1 MSDSFTCLYCGYE
14 KQHAEASL
22 EHAIPQFMGGEC
34 APAIFQLTNVCNTC
48 NNNLGLW
55 VDACYAKSW
64 FITNYM
70 AEAARSLCTKVDDP
84 GLPLRY
90 IGKVDIKDLYMPN
103 QYISEHWIGPSG
115 ETVVW
120 VRPHD
125 ERMASYAGG
134 NPIDTRKKESV
145 VYFFPVSDSEEKFLL
160 GLRSLHRALKKRKV
174 RKILAAKLVD
184 SNGKLVDSEKLGFN
198 SQTLEDLKNC
208 DVIRN
213 LIREGN
219 LSSKV
224 LVDMKFDQRF
234 RCKLQLGVGYSLFGE
249 DFLNYTSLDEVQ
261 NGLWP
266 KRSRENFKIRGASTI
281 SLLLNNN
288 LLGEMV
294 GYPGAVAIVVLQSGQ
309 SWIMSLSI
317 DEKLPFTIELGPS
330 SMNSLYINQE
340 EGYVL
345 LLFPYREQVIQLTMA
360 ELIAH
365 RYGYRKHPDLD
376 KIDIIRRAAAQFD
389 IQLLT
394 IP

>member
-1 MSDSFTCLYCGYE
+1 
-14 KQHAEASL
+14 
-22 EHAIPQFMGGEC
+22 
-34 APAIFQLTNVCNTC
+34 
-48 NNNLGLW
+48 
-55 VDACYAKSW
+55 
-64 FITNYM
+64 
-70 AEAARSLCTKVDDP
+70 
-84 GLPLRY
+84 
-90 IGKVDIKDLYMPN
+90 MPN

-125 ERMASYAGG
+125 ERMASYVGG

-145 VYFFPVSDSEEKFLL
+145 IYFFPVSDSEEKFLL

-184 SNGKLVDSEKLGFN
+184 SSGQLVGSEKLGFN

-224 LVDMKFDQRF
+224 LVDVKFDQRF
-234 RCKLQLGVGYSLFGE
+234 RCKLQLGIGYSLFGE
-249 DFLNYTSLDEVQ
+249 NFLNSTSLDEVQ

-266 KRSRENFKIRGASTI
+266 KRSGENFKIRGASTI
-281 SLLLNNN
+281 SLLSNNN

-294 GYPGAVAIVVLQSGQ
+294 GYPGAVAIVVLQSR
-309 SWIMSLSI
+309 IMSLSI

-330 SMNSLYINQE
+330 SMNSLYINRE

-345 LLFPYREQVIQLTMA
+345 LLFPYREQAIQLTVA

-365 RYGYRKHPDLD
+365 RHGYRKHPDLD
-376 KIDIIRRAAAQFD
+376 KIDIIRRTSAQFNV
-389 IQLLT
+389 QLST